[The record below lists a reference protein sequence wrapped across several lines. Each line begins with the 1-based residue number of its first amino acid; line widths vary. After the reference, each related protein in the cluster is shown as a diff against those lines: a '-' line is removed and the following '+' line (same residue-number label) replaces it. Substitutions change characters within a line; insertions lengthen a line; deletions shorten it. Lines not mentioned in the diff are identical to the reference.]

1 MAKIKML
8 KCPKAP
14 KASASNA
21 VKERYLK
28 KLADIKR
35 ENQKRAAANRKGD
48 ELSRKIAKARQS
60 F

>member
-1 MAKIKML
+1 MAKLKML

-14 KASASNA
+14 KATASNA

-28 KLADIKR
+28 KIGEIKR
-35 ENQKRAAANRKGD
+35 ENQKRAAANRKGE
-48 ELSRKIAKARQS
+48 ELSRRIAKARQG